1 MRKWF
6 TIAALEVLQEN
17 EEILSQIV
25 FRWLITVSYNVACR
39 SSSLLDP

>member
-1 MRKWF
+1 MRKWV
-6 TIAALEVLQEN
+6 TIAAVEVLQEN

-25 FRWLITVSYNVACR
+25 FHWLITVSYNVACR